1 VQSSRT
7 DETLN
12 YPSAERLCGDLS
24 AARYGHVDAP
34 IRRMIKM
41 LKRIVNMVSYLAL
54 AFEVALAAH
63 AVS

>member
-1 VQSSRT
+1 
-7 DETLN
+7 
-12 YPSAERLCGDLS
+12 
-24 AARYGHVDAP
+24 
-34 IRRMIKM
+34 MIKM